1 MDKKDKHPIEGALVQ
16 AAGPPKGT
24 VTGKDGR
31 AVITVPEGSE
41 LKISYIGYEPR
52 TIAVNDENPV
62 VVSPDTKPPKQALPP
77 PTTCPTRR
85 RSNSRS
91 R

>member
-1 MDKKDKHPIEGALVQ
+1 MKKANARSKERSYRRPAPQ
-16 AAGPPKGT
+16 KGT

-62 VVSPDTKPPKQALPP
+62 AVSLIRNPEAGFTP

-85 RSNSRS
+85 RSNNRS

>member
-1 MDKKDKHPIEGALVQ
+1 MDKKDKRPIEGALVQ
-16 AAGPPKGT
+16 AAGTPKGT
-24 VTGKDGR
+24 VTSKDGR

-41 LKISYIGYEPR
+41 LKISHIGYEPR
-52 TIAVNDENPV
+52 TIGVKDENPV
-62 VVSPDTKPPKQALPP
+62 VVSLIRTPKQALPP